1 MGIKNLNTFVTKYA
15 KEGIEDINIS
25 MLKGQVI
32 AIDTSIFLYKFM
44 YSNKFIDSFIQQI
57 YHFSTFKIKPIY
69 IFDGQPPKEKQ
80 DILDGRKELKLKN
93 EEKINNL
100 ELKLQNSLDLE
111 EKKKIKRDI
120 VFLKRKCIN
129 ITKEDINNL
138 KNVFDILGVNYVQ
151 ANCEA
156 DLICCELFKNNKVY
170 ACLSNDMDFLAS
182 GAGILLRNYNLSNN
196 LQRYNLQTILNKLNF
211 SYDKF
216 VDFCILCGCDY
227 TCKIPRMGS
236 ERAFD
241 AIKRYGDIENI
252 IHNLS
257 NKYKIPENFNY
268 KKARELLKNSNNI
281 VMEDY
286 INVFQIKEH
295 KHFCNLKSENID
307 YIHNLTKYSRD
318 LLVNKIMIIC
328 N

>member
-1 MGIKNLNTFVTKYA
+1 MGIKNLNTFITKYA
-15 KEGIEDINIS
+15 NEGIKDINIS
-25 MLKGQVI
+25 SLNGYKI

-57 YHFSTFKIKPIY
+57 YHFQTFNIIPIY

-80 DILDGRKELKLKN
+80 NILEARKENKLKT
-93 EEKINNL
+93 EEKITEL
-100 ELKLQNSLDLE
+100 ELKLNNINDVE
-111 EKKKIKRDI
+111 EKKKIKKNLL
-120 VFLKRKCIN
+120 FLKKRCIN
-129 ITKEDINNL
+129 ITREDIMNL
-138 KNVFDILGVNYVQ
+138 KNVFDILGINYIQ

-156 DLICCELFKNNKVY
+156 DLICCELFKTGNVN

-182 GAGILLRNYNLSNN
+182 GAGVLLRNYNLSNN
-196 LQRYNLQTILNKLNF
+196 LQKYDLNIILEKLNF
-211 SYDKF
+211 TYDIF

-236 ERAFD
+236 ERAYE
-241 AIKRYGDIENI
+241 AIKKFNTIENVI
-252 IHNLS
+252 TNIGS
-257 NKYKIPENFNY
+257 KYNVPHNFNY
-268 KKARELLKNSNNI
+268 IKARELLKNNGENNKDI
-281 VMEDY
+281 
-286 INVFQIKEH
+286 INNFQVGNHIN
-295 KHFCNLKSENID
+295 FGNLSSENID